1 MEWGARIL
9 RRFVSRLRQTGES
22 GNVATI
28 FALSLP
34 IVVGAA
40 GLGIETSYWYFSS
53 LKLQAVADA
62 AAYAGALER
71 FRDLT
76 SQRLS
81 PPRHCQRRRT
91 AGTRQQAQSK
101 SSRLRLPA
109 RMSPKRPSRSSF
121 IRPSIGFS
129 HRYSR
134 KARSAHG
141 QERWLLSRILQRP
154 ALWRAILP
162 LRKRRCFPAVRT
174 SN

>member
-1 MEWGARIL
+1 MEWGGRIL
-9 RRFVSRLRQTGES
+9 RRFVSRQRQTGES
-22 GNVATI
+22 GNIATI

-62 AAYAGALER
+62 AAYAGALEKVSGS
-71 FRDLT
+71 DKPT
-76 SQRLS
+76 IVSAATLS
-81 PPRHCQRRRT
+81 ATTT

-101 SSRLRLPA
+101 SSRPRPLA
-109 RMSPKRPSRSSF
+109 RMSPKRPSRSSS
-121 IRPSIGFS
+121 IRTSIGFL

-134 KARSAHG
+134 KTRSAHG
-141 QERWLLSRILQRP
+141 QERWLLSRLLQRP
-154 ALWRAILP
+154 ALRRSILP
-162 LRKRRCFPAVRT
+162 LRKRRCFPAVPT